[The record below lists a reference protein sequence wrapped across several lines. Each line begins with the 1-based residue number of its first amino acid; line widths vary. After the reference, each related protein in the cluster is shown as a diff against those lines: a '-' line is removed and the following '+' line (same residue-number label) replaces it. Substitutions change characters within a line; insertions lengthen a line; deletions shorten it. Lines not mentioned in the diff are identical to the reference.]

1 MPDAVICWGG
11 RASTGAAD
19 SERADGA
26 PEGDE
31 RDGSTQ
37 CGTHRTAEASGPE
50 SSGDAH
56 SDVVS
61 E

>member
-1 MPDAVICWGG
+1 VPDAVIYWGG
-11 RASTGAAD
+11 RASTGAAE

-31 RDGSTQ
+31 RDGDTRRD
-37 CGTHRTAEASGPE
+37 THRIAAASGSE
-50 SSGDAH
+50 SSGDA
-56 SDVVS
+56 VS

>member
-1 MPDAVICWGG
+1 MPDAVISWGG
-11 RASTGAAD
+11 RASTGAAE

-31 RDGSTQ
+31 RDGGTQ
-37 CGTHRTAEASGPE
+37 CGTHRTVGASGSE
-50 SSGDAH
+50 SSGD
-56 SDVVS
+56 VVS